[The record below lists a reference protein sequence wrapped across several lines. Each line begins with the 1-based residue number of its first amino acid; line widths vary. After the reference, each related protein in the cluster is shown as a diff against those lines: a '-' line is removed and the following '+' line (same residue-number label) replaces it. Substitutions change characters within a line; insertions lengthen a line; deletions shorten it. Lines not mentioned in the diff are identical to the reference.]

1 MRLRHLVCVLTF
13 VAVPIVCV
21 AHEGHDGHEHNEALE
36 QVTAKLAATEELAKG
51 VMLPAIEGPKPW
63 SDAPVLNDD
72 ERFQIAIMTDRTGG
86 HRPGIWMDGVR
97 KVNMLRP
104 EFVMSVGDLIEGYSD
119 NRRQVENEWKE
130 FLGFIDQMDM
140 KFFFVAGNH
149 DLTNPMMHKVW
160 REHFGRE
167 WYSFDYKNV
176 HFVCLNSE
184 DPVDHIG
191 EEQLDWLKSDM
202 QQSVDARWTLVFIH
216 KPLWTYAE
224 RSLASSATDNTNWKK
239 VEALLAERKH
249 TVFAGHIHHYVQY
262 ERNDSQYYALATTGG
277 GSQLRGNDWGEFD
290 HVTWL
295 TMEKDGP
302 HVVNIRL
309 DGILPPDVVTEKS
322 AERFRSFL
330 TDVRLE
336 VAPILIDRGSG
347 FTEGEISI
355 RLTNQFDTPVE
366 ATAEL
371 DGLPIRGLTVEPN
384 TIKLT
389 AAPSGTATQT
399 VKIRFAEEIDFPSL
413 SQTVLTAK
421 VATTEGEKILRAER
435 TVPVVIDAKFP
446 IPTLAAMPDLDGMV
460 DPQST
465 GVYGGNDFVT
475 AGAVENYN
483 GLGDLSYTLQTGTT
497 GEMLYVAVR
506 VTDDKVLD
514 DKAGNGGDAVE
525 LLIDPR
531 LPEQRRSEP
540 ALNWDGISVKAEA
553 PGENGEVRLV
563 AKRLRGGQPFE
574 GVKAAGKRT
583 ESGYDIEFAIPTATF
598 DNLQRGEW
606 RSVQIGTVVTDVDEP
621 NEKPVELWWR
631 GAPGRRNT
639 NTGHAYFAR
648 ESDN

>member
-1 MRLRHLVCVLTF
+1 MPLHAALTAIVLF
-13 VAVPIVCV
+13 ALPVHCL
-21 AHEGHDGHEHNEALE
+21 AHEGHDKHEH
-36 QVTAKLAATEELAKG
+36 TAIKAVADGTDESAKG
-51 VMLPAIEGPKPW
+51 IMLPSIEGPKPW

-72 ERFQIAIMTDRTGG
+72 DRFQIAIMTDRTGG
-86 HRPGIWMDGVR
+86 HRPGVWMDGVR

-119 NRRQVENEWKE
+119 NRGKVEGQWQE
-130 FLGFIDQMDM
+130 FLGFIDQMEM

-191 EEQLDWLKSDM
+191 DEQLAWIADDM
-202 QQSVDARWTLVFIH
+202 RNSSDARWTLVFLH

-224 RSLASSATDNTNWKK
+224 RSIASSGTDMTNWKK
-239 VEALLAERKH
+239 VEELLAGRKH

-277 GSQLRGNDWGEFD
+277 GSQLRGNEWGEFD

-295 TMEKDGP
+295 TMEQDGP

-309 DGILPPDVVTEKS
+309 DGILPPDVVTEAS

-355 RLTNQFDTPVE
+355 RLTNQFDTAVA
-366 ATAEL
+366 ATAEI

-384 TIKLT
+384 IIKLT

-399 VKIRFAEEIDFPSL
+399 VKVRFAEEIDFPSL

-421 VATTEGEKILRAER
+421 VATIEGEKILRAER
-435 TVPVVIDAKFP
+435 TVPVVIDAKFDC
-446 IPTLAAMPDLDGMV
+446 PTLAALPAIDGILDA
-460 DPQST
+460 DEAAT
-465 GVYGGNDFVT
+465 YGGKDFVT

-483 GLGDLSYTLQTGTT
+483 GLGDLNYTLRTGTT
-497 GEMLYVAVR
+497 GKMLYVAIR
-506 VTDDKVLD
+506 VTDDRAID
-514 DKAGNGGDAVE
+514 GDAVE

-531 LPEQRRSEP
+531 SPDQRRLEP
-540 ALNWDGISVKAEA
+540 AINWDGISVKAEA
-553 PGENGEVRLV
+553 PGENDEVRLV
-563 AKRLRGGQPFE
+563 AKRLRRGRPYE

-583 ESGYDIEFAIPTATF
+583 DQGYDIELAIPTTGF
-598 DNLQRGEW
+598 NELQRGDW
-606 RSVQIGTVVTDVDEP
+606 QSVQIGTVVIDVDEP
-621 NEKPVELWWR
+621 NEKAAELWWR

-648 ESDN
+648 ESKN